1 LTTDEMAVVGMMRV
15 YGGSFVKALAHAMLL
30 ADATNFATLKGA
42 FPTYW
47 KHYAK
52 LNSEGQKQID
62 QALRKPE

>member
-1 LTTDEMAVVGMMRV
+1 MTTDEMQVVGMMRV

-30 ADATNFATLKGA
+30 ADAVNFAVLRDA
-42 FPTYW
+42 FPAYW

-62 QALRKPE
+62 HVLRKPE